1 LALVCPVALAGRNR
15 QGFVLRSIFGL
26 NLGRQSGK
34 RSVTVWRRGGTRGNA
49 RAGEVA
55 AGDVGLDQAGRR
67 GARRRFDAEVID
79 LGNEP
84 PLLVDGG
91 SGGLLDRRRLSVQWF
106 SGTILTGLCGA
117 ALMGGAVFASLDGE
131 TNFATA
137 PERVEMALRGAIA
150 GIGDRLNA
158 FRKADRLPAIAEQSV
173 TRQILKIPTTTRVRE
188 RELVR
193 TRAYVRVTGNLS
205 LTVSDLSA
213 NIPPFN
219 PQKLLSDAVAGDEQ
233 TPAAEP
239 DAEVSFV
246 TCDFVGSAPRGS
258 KVTPAVCDL
267 TSLLPKVR
275 TSATL
280 SLDDVLTRVRDVAT
294 AVPTNT
300 ALRPTTDQTGTITLS
315 YAAEGNPGADFG
327 FAARVVPENVTLL
340 PKTTAQTGGG
350 DWSERLV
357 VVRKGETVGSILRE
371 LGAAPDEIKQ
381 LIAVFGPVAAEGGIK
396 EGQRLRVLM
405 APLGTGH
412 NRPLRVIILG
422 DSAIAAAAALSD
434 TGKYVPVDIRN
445 VDKEATEASD
455 DSSDDDGKGPR
466 LYQSLYETALRNNV
480 PKSVIEELVRIYS
493 YDVDFQRKVQPGD
506 SFEVLYSDDENVE
519 NKNEV
524 RYATLS
530 VGGDTKKYY
539 HFQTTD
545 DGTFDY
551 YDETGKSAKKFLVR
565 KPVAI
570 GLVTSGFGWRT
581 HPMLHVSELHSG
593 VDWAAPMGT
602 PIFAAGNG
610 NIEEIGL
617 KGGYGKY
624 VKMRHANGYET
635 AYGHMTAF
643 ARGLDVGAKVRQGQ
657 IIGFVGS
664 TGMSTGSHVH
674 FEILINDR
682 FVDPMKVKLPR
693 GRVLDGATLALFDKD
708 RDQLDAV
715 MARAPARVA
724 QSR

>member
-1 LALVCPVALAGRNR
+1 
-15 QGFVLRSIFGL
+15 
-26 NLGRQSGK
+26 
-34 RSVTVWRRGGTRGNA
+34 
-49 RAGEVA
+49 
-55 AGDVGLDQAGRR
+55 LDQARLR
-67 GARRRFDAEVID
+67 GVRRRLDAEAID

-137 PERVEMALRGAIA
+137 PERVEMALRGAI
-150 GIGDRLNA
+150 GSLGDRLTA
-158 FRKADRLPAIAEQSV
+158 FRKADRLPAQSEASV
-173 TRQILKIPTTTRVRE
+173 TRQVLRVPTSTRINN

-193 TRAYVRVTGNLS
+193 TRSYVRVLGNLS
-205 LTVSDLSA
+205 LTVSELSA

-219 PQKLLSDAVAGDEQ
+219 PQKLLADAVAGDDQQ

-239 DAEVSFV
+239 DAEVSFI
-246 TCDFVGSAPRGS
+246 TCDLVAAAPPPRG
-258 KVTPAVCDL
+258 KVTPASCDL
-267 TSLLPKVR
+267 NSLIPKIKPATLLP
-275 TSATL
+275 
-280 SLDDVLTRVRDVAT
+280 LDDVLTRVRDVAN
-294 AVPTNT
+294 AAPTNT
-300 ALRPTTDQTGTITLS
+300 GGLTPTTDQTGTITLS

-340 PKTTAQTGGG
+340 PKTTAQANGGG

-357 VVRKGETVGSILRE
+357 TAKKGETVGSILRE

-381 LIAVFGPVAAEGGIK
+381 INAVFGPLAAEGGIK
-396 EGQRLRVLM
+396 DGQRLRVLM
-405 APLGTGH
+405 APSGLGH
-412 NRPLRVIILG
+412 IRPLRVIILG
-422 DSAIAAAAALSD
+422 ESGIAAAAALSD
-434 TGKYVPVDIRN
+434 TGKYVTVDIKN
-445 VDKEATEASD
+445 VDADLAQNRGNGAGSGGDQANNDD
-455 DSSDDDGKGPR
+455 DSSGVR

-480 PKSVIEELVRIYS
+480 PGSVIEELVRIYS

-506 SFEVLYSDDENVE
+506 SFEVLYSDDESGE
-519 NKNEV
+519 GKNEV
-524 RYATLS
+524 RYASLA
-530 VGGDTKKYY
+530 VGGDVKKYY

-545 DGTFDY
+545 DGVYDY
-551 YDETGKSAKKFLVR
+551 YDEDGKSAKKFLVR
-565 KPVAI
+565 KPVAV
-570 GLVTSGFGWRT
+570 GMVTSGFGWRT
-581 HPMLHVSELHSG
+581 HPMLHISELHTG
-593 VDWAAPMGT
+593 VDWGAPMGT

-610 NIEEIGL
+610 TIEEIGV

-624 VKMRHANGYET
+624 VRIRHANGYET

-643 ARGLDVGAKVRQGQ
+643 ARGLDVGSKVRQGQ
-657 IIGFVGS
+657 VIGFVGS

-674 FEILINDR
+674 FEIVINDR

-693 GRVLDGATLALFDKD
+693 GRVLDGATLAQFEKD

-715 MARAPARVA
+715 MARAPGAPRVA
-724 QSR
+724 QAH